1 MKNVL
6 GVAKSEALMVA
17 CISLAFTQ
25 SETRSVLL
33 LPPLKL
39 LVFQVTMEPVTK
51 PEPRT
56 VIGLM
61 SCFWPA
67 VAPLGLIDEMDEVMV
82 GEAPRLG
89 L

>member
-1 MKNVL
+1 MLLPVL
-6 GVAKSEALMVA
+6 SIPNRIILFLK
-17 CISLAFTQ
+17 
-25 SETRSVLL
+25 SVLL

-39 LVFQVTMEPVTK
+39 LVFQVTIEPVTK
-51 PEPRT
+51 PEPKT

-67 VAPLGLIDEMDEVMV
+67 VAPLGLIDVMDEVTV